1 MLIGDN
7 GKWQEQSEKVL
18 AIFYICCF
26 IRKKR
31 VLCIYDDL
39 EGGLVMQKNTQALM
53 EKIGIKELFDIPH
66 GKLQGSTVLAT
77 NGKENL
83 TVSQLM
89 NAATYFIKFIEEN
102 FDVNEYKY
110 SITII
115 YLKSVQLVLNNRNA
129 EKPTKE
135 DVHIIIDV
143 MHEIA
148 DIRSKSDSEKKLNEE
163 IAIALNCLIETLK

>member
-1 MLIGDN
+1 MVH
-7 GKWQEQSEKVL
+7 KS
-18 AIFYICCF
+18 
-26 IRKKR
+26 
-31 VLCIYDDL
+31 
-39 EGGLVMQKNTQALM
+39 TQALM
-53 EKIGIKELFDIPH
+53 EKIGIKELFNIPH

-89 NAATYFIKFIEEN
+89 NAAAYFIKFIKDN

-115 YLKSVQLVLNNRNA
+115 YLKSVQLVLNNRSA

-135 DVHIIIDV
+135 NAHIIIDV
-143 MHEIA
+143 LHEIA
-148 DIRSKSDSEKKLNEE
+148 DINAKSDSEKELNEE
-163 IAIALNCLIETLK
+163 IAVALNCLIETLK

>member
-1 MLIGDN
+1 MH
-7 GKWQEQSEKVL
+7 KS
-18 AIFYICCF
+18 
-26 IRKKR
+26 
-31 VLCIYDDL
+31 
-39 EGGLVMQKNTQALM
+39 TQALM
-53 EKIGIKELFDIPH
+53 EKMGIKELFNIPH

-89 NAATYFIKFIEEN
+89 NAAAYFIKFIKDN

-115 YLKSVQLVLNNRNA
+115 YLKSVQLVLNNRSA

-135 DVHIIIDV
+135 NAHIIIDV
-143 MHEIA
+143 LHEIA
-148 DIRSKSDSEKKLNEE
+148 DINAKSDSEKELNEE
-163 IAIALNCLIETLK
+163 IAVALNCLIETLK